1 LAPELLQPGP
11 IAVTEFLPV
20 IFLVLIMV
28 SVVTDLREMII
39 PNWISAAVPLLFI
52 PAAWLAGM
60 DWAVIGGH
68 AVAFLAAFAVCFA
81 LFYLNVFGGGDAK
94 LIPGVVLWLGPAA
107 VTPFLFAM
115 ALVGGLLGIILIIA
129 RNTLPAGNIVI
140 MQKSSGVPYAVAIAA
155 GVVFA
160 APHAALLSP
169 LLEQVR
175 QFVPLD

>member
-1 LAPELLQPGP
+1 M
-11 IAVTEFLPV
+11 TEFLPV

-107 VTPFLFAM
+107 VMPFLFGM
-115 ALVGGLLGIILIIA
+115 ALVGGLLGIILLVA
-129 RNTLPAGNIVI
+129 RNTLPAGSLVI
-140 MQKSSGVPYAVAIAA
+140 MQKTSGVPYAVAIAA
-155 GVVFA
+155 GVLLA
-160 APHAALLSP
+160 APDAVLLARV
-169 LLEQVR
+169 LEIFSGFAPAQLTM
-175 QFVPLD
+175 P

>member
-1 LAPELLQPGP
+1 
-11 IAVTEFLPV
+11 VTECLPV

-107 VTPFLFAM
+107 VMPFLFGM
-115 ALVGGLLGIILIIA
+115 ALVGGLLGLILVVA
-129 RNTLPAGNIVI
+129 RNTLPAGSLVI
-140 MQKSSGVPYAVAIAA
+140 MQKTSGVPYAVAIAA
-155 GVVFA
+155 GVLLA
-160 APHAALLSP
+160 APDAVLLAP
-169 LLEQVR
+169 VLETVSGFAPAQLTM
-175 QFVPLD
+175 P

>member
-1 LAPELLQPGP
+1 M
-11 IAVTEFLPV
+11 TEFFPV
-20 IFLVLIMV
+20 IFLVLIAI

-39 PNWISAAVPLLFI
+39 PNWLSASVPLIFF
-52 PAAWLAGM
+52 PAALLAGFG
-60 DWAVIGGH
+60 WGLIGWH
-68 AVAFLAAFAVCFA
+68 MLAFLAAFVACFA
-81 LFYLNVFGGGDAK
+81 LFSLNVFGGGDAK

-140 MQKSSGVPYAVAIAA
+140 MQKASGVPYAVAIAA

-160 APHAALLSP
+160 APHAGLLSP

-175 QFVPLD
+175 QFVPVN